1 MYAPASVERHY
12 QIEVAVLWIRG
23 IMMFACVTSF
33 WADTRRF
40 LQHAYSSLFGSIHH
54 YHHHVVACA
63 CFYTF
68 TIRAFL
74 VLMFLAACCW
84 TWNRWRPFCKLG
96 SPYTILLY
104 CLGICAM
111 WLALMLPPRLN
122 LLHDNFAATFAF
134 IICNYVFLPNAK
146 LGPLFWMN
154 NTEQVI
160 PNIVRGGYESCCI
173 FPFICLLLF
182 AAIGLFLWWMVYTVD
197 VLYSWRYNRWYS
209 SRTIKHEYSLK

>member
-1 MYAPASVERHY
+1 MLLLAHAFTRLHYA
-12 QIEVAVLWIRG
+12 L
-23 IMMFACVTSF
+23 
-33 WADTRRF
+33 
-40 LQHAYSSLFGSIHH
+40 
-54 YHHHVVACA
+54 
-63 CFYTF
+63 
-68 TIRAFL
+68 L
-74 VLMFLAACCW
+74 VLLFLAAFSW

-104 CLGICAM
+104 CVGICAM

-134 IICNYVFLPNAK
+134 IICNYVFLTKCHAWSS
-146 LGPLFWMN
+146 FWMN
-154 NTEQVI
+154 NIEQVI

-182 AAIGLFLWWMVYTVD
+182 AAIGLFLWWIVYTAD

-209 SRTIKHEYSLK
+209 SRTIKHDYSLKYYVLPLLVWEFIVPFDR

>member
-1 MYAPASVERHY
+1 MYAPASIERHY

-68 TIRAFL
+68 TFRAFL
-74 VLMFLAACCW
+74 VLLFLAAFCW

-134 IICNYVFLPNAK
+134 IICNYVFLTKCQAWSSFLNEQHGTSNTQHRSRWLWILLYFSFHMPFAFCSYWPF
-146 LGPLFWMN
+146 PLVDSLHRRRPL
-154 NTEQVI
+154 Q
-160 PNIVRGGYESCCI
+160 
-173 FPFICLLLF
+173 L
-182 AAIGLFLWWMVYTVD
+182 TV
-197 VLYSWRYNRWYS
+197 
-209 SRTIKHEYSLK
+209 